1 MKKILLALGF
11 SALICLLPIENLSA
25 QEISNRFIQ
34 NNLENLE
41 QGKHLKLLG
50 RSLFSSVLVP
60 EFYQARNYQPAWIS
74 GNGDLQGA
82 AKVIE
87 AIASMADHGLQP
99 DDYHFRNAKRAFSRL
114 ESAIAE
120 GTAGPQAIAELD
132 ILLTDAMMMMVSH
145 LYMGKVDPES
155 IKAQWKIQRGRPDLD
170 ATSKIREGLER
181 SKNALEILRDFYPSN
196 PLYGYIMEALKYY
209 RSLEKLP
216 TFEAIKLKKSSI
228 KPDEEDE
235 NIPAIRQRLVFLKM
249 LEAGNTENQYLY
261 DAALQAGIRRL
272 QKLHGLNADA
282 VIGKATLDALNMSIE
297 TRNTLLT
304 INLERMRWMP
314 WDIGEFYGWVNIADQ
329 RVYFKTRTDT
339 LYAGRAIIGRDYR
352 RTPVFE
358 AKMDHIVFSPTW
370 TVPPTILNND
380 VLPAVRK
387 DIGYLASKNMRV
399 LTMSGQQVDPK
410 SIDWSKTGRGGFPY
424 MIRQDPGPQN
434 ALGLVKFM
442 FPNTY
447 NVYMH
452 DTPSKELFEKDDRAL
467 SSGCIRIENPKALA
481 ILLLKEQG
489 WTEERITAA
498 MNSGREQLVRLD
510 KKLPVIITYMTAWAD
525 AKGEIHFRNDLYKRD
540 AELIAALKGKPS
552 I

>member
-1 MKKILLALGF
+1 MKKILFALGF
-11 SALICLLPIENLSA
+11 SALICLLPIEKLSA

-99 DDYHFRNAKRAFSRL
+99 DDYHFRNAQRAFSRL

-170 ATSKIREGLER
+170 AASKIREGLER
-181 SKNALEILRDFYPSN
+181 SKNALEILRDFYPSS
-196 PLYGYIMEALKYY
+196 PLYGYIMDALKYY
-209 RSLEKLP
+209 RSLERLP

-249 LEAGNTENQYLY
+249 LEAGDTENQYLY
-261 DAALQAGIRRL
+261 DAALQSGIRRL

-314 WDIGEFYGWVNIADQ
+314 WDFGDFYGWVNIADQ
-329 RVYFKTRTDT
+329 RVYFNTRTDT
-339 LYAGRAIIGRDYR
+339 LYAGRAIIGRNYR

-552 I
+552 N